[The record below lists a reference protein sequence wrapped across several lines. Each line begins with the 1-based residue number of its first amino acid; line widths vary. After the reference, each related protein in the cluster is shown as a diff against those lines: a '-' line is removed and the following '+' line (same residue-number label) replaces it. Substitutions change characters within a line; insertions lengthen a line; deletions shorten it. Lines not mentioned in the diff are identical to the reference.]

1 MSKEGFQTSVCTILE
16 EIEKSR
22 VQFLQSIPIFSHFS
36 KTRVLNFYLN
46 LKYRKVKR
54 GEVIFREGD
63 TVGDIY
69 IVFKGEFEM
78 AKKLEHED

>member
-1 MSKEGFQTSVCTILE
+1 MSKEGFQASICTILE

-22 VQFLQSIPIFSHFS
+22 VLFLQSIPIFSHYS

-46 LKYRKVKR
+46 LKYKKVKR
-54 GEVIFREGD
+54 GEVIFQEGD

-78 AKKLEHED
+78 ETKLEQED